1 MEKLVN
7 PSASDSFTP
16 KPVENPLPPV
26 NIPFPH
32 EQEAPITNEPNNNQ
46 GPTLHRGTR
55 TRKEAG
61 FYNEN
66 QLQKAGESAHIATVD
81 DEVLDSGEA
90 EHALYAGNQDWFAK
104 LIEEALTT
112 NPEDTP
118 SVQEAL
124 DGPEKEKWLEA
135 MHEELK
141 QITKV
146 ETFTIVETPHNTNV
160 IDRKW
165 VLR

>member
-1 MEKLVN
+1 M
-7 PSASDSFTP
+7 
-16 KPVENPLPPV
+16 
-26 NIPFPH
+26 
-32 EQEAPITNEPNNNQ
+32 
-46 GPTLHRGTR
+46 
-55 TRKEAG
+55 
-61 FYNEN
+61 
-66 QLQKAGESAHIATVD
+66 
-81 DEVLDSGEA
+81 LDSGGA
-90 EHALYAGNQDWFAK
+90 EHALYAGNQDWFAE
-104 LIEEALTT
+104 LIEEALTA